1 MMNPKDISIED
12 FNYELPEESIALQP
26 SAERGRSKLLV
37 WNKGDIETT
46 SFASISQFLSA
57 DYHLMINETK
67 VIPARLQFRKP
78 TGGVIEIFCLDPVGA
93 DHQLAMTSRGTVRW
107 RCLIGGA
114 KKWKEGPLSRELII
128 HGVQVVL
135 EVHNE
140 AQLEGDY
147 VVAFMWNNS
156 QFSFSEV
163 LSAAG
168 EIPLPP
174 YIGREVQK
182 SDEDRYQTVFAKDE
196 GSVAA
201 PTAGLHF
208 TNEILEGLQGIGV
221 HVSQLTL
228 HVSSGTFKP
237 VQAAKME
244 DHPMHAEYFT
254 VSTDVLKK
262 LMTETGKKWLPVG
275 TTSMRTLESLY
286 WIGAKL
292 VANGDMAVLE
302 LHQWDCYTLPPISL
316 TESMAALIAYAE
328 GKGLQRLQG
337 KTALLIAPGYELRVC
352 CGLITNFH
360 LPKSTLM
367 LLVAAVVGS
376 DWRRI
381 YNCAL
386 ENEFKFLSYGDSSLL
401 LAK

>member
-1 MMNPKDISIED
+1 MNPKDISIED
-12 FNYELPEESIALQP
+12 FNYELPEERIALMP
-26 SAERGRSKLLV
+26 SEERGMSKLLV
-37 WNKGDIETT
+37 WNKGEIETT
-46 SFASISQFLSA
+46 SFASIGHYLSA
-57 DYHLMINETK
+57 EYHLMVNETK

-93 DHQLAMTSRGTVRW
+93 DHQLAMTSKSTVRW

-114 KKWKEGPLSRELII
+114 KKWKEGPLSRELAID
-128 HGVQVVL
+128 GVNVVL
-135 EVHNE
+135 EVYNE
-140 AQLEGDY
+140 GQVEGDY
-147 VVAFMWNNS
+147 VVAFVWNNN

-163 LSAAG
+163 LSAVG

-208 TNEILEGLQGIGV
+208 TDEILQGLQNRGV
-221 HVSQLTL
+221 NVSQLTL

-254 VSTDVLKK
+254 VSTDIIKN
-262 LMTETGKKWLPVG
+262 LMTGSGKKWLPVG

-292 VANGDMAVLE
+292 VANGEMAVLD
-302 LHQWDCYTLPPISL
+302 LQQWDCYTLPAISL
-316 TESMAALIAYAE
+316 EESMAALLAYAE
-328 GKGLQRLQG
+328 GRGTHRLQG

-386 ENEFKFLSYGDSSLL
+386 DNDFKFLSYGDSSLL
-401 LAK
+401 LAR